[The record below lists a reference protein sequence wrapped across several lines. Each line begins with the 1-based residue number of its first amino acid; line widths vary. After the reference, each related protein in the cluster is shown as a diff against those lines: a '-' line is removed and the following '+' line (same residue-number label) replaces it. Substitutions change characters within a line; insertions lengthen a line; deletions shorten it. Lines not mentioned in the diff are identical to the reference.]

1 MMSRLLTM
9 PERHPGRVIVAIGLL
24 FALAYTA
31 SLVLL
36 KKPDGRIVIGDA
48 VHYYV
53 YLRSAVF
60 DHDLQFKDEY
70 VRLYNLHG
78 GEPETEWIYE
88 PTATG
93 HTRNVMSI
101 GPALV
106 WTPLYLLVTAGAWLA
121 HAVGAA
127 PTPDG
132 YERIFQAAAGLSG
145 VLAATL
151 GAYTAYRAATSLFGA
166 RAAIWSTL
174 AMWLASPAI
183 YYSMV
188 SPTYSHAPS
197 MLTVGLFIAVWVTT
211 IDRQTLPR
219 YALVGALAGLAT
231 LVRWQDAVLLIIPA
245 IDAAW
250 HALPRPAVRVPS
262 TGVTTASGFTGPSS
276 TSPGFASQGFA
287 SPENDSLKNHSLS
300 ALGER
305 VRVRGLRSAAL
316 HALACG
322 LCAVLVFSPQMLV
335 WWTLYG
341 NPFLVPQGSD
351 FMHWGSPALFEVLF
365 SYWHGLFMWTPVCGL
380 AVVGLVML
388 ARRMPLIGVAL
399 IVAFLVEWY
408 TNAAVADW
416 WAGEAFGSRR
426 FVSCFPILVIGLA
439 ALASTIQSRLALLAT
454 IATILIVANG
464 LLLLQYQTFMHGLGT
479 LAPYPGNEVNL
490 WLTRY
495 VVPFRLL
502 RWWLQ

>member
-1 MMSRLLTM
+1 MMPRLLTL

-60 DHDLQFKDEY
+60 DHDLQFRNEY
-70 VRLYNLHG
+70 VHLYNLHG

-88 PTATG
+88 PTVTG

-106 WTPLYLLVTAGAWLA
+106 WAPLYLLVTAGAWIA
-121 HAVGAA
+121 HAAGAA

-132 YERIFQAAAGLSG
+132 YERVFQAAAGLSG

-151 GAYTAYRAATSLFGA
+151 GAYAAYRAAASLFGP

-174 AMWLASPAI
+174 SVWLGSSAI

-188 SPTYSHAPS
+188 SPTYSHAAS
-197 MLTVGLFIAVWVTT
+197 MLTVGLFIAVWVST
-211 IDRQTLPR
+211 IDRQTLSR
-219 YALVGALAGLAT
+219 YALVGALGGLAT

-245 IDAAW
+245 IDAVW
-250 HALPRPAVRVPS
+250 HARPCPAARARS
-262 TGVTTASGFTGPSS
+262 ADVTTASGSA
-276 TSPGFASQGFA
+276 SPGNVA
-287 SPENDSLKNHSLS
+287 LKNHFLS
-300 ALGER
+300 PLGER
-305 VRVRGLRSAAL
+305 IRVRGVRSAAL

-322 LCAVLVFSPQMLV
+322 LCAVAVFSPQMLV

-351 FMHWGSPALFEVLF
+351 FMHWGSPALVEVLF
-365 SYWHGLFMWTPVCGL
+365 SYWHGLITWTPVCGL
-380 AVVGLVML
+380 ALVGLVML

-399 IVAFLVEWY
+399 MVAFLVEWY

-502 RWWLQ
+502 RWWLR